1 MNRWDGIPEFI
12 AVADSNSFTLAATQ
26 LNQSTSQV
34 SKAVSRLEQRLG
46 IRLIYRSTR
55 RLALTDA
62 GTRYLQQ
69 CRQALRNLEQAEL
82 ELSEELDVPTG
93 TLRINLSGAFQ
104 DRFLV
109 PLITAF
115 LAHNSRV
122 AIDLHFSDRYVDP
135 IAEGFD
141 VSICHGPLPESS
153 CIARR
158 MATLNNLM
166 VAAPTYLK
174 TRGVPTNVDELKH
187 HNCLV
192 RADNIWQLGN
202 GVQQRDFRVKGN
214 WHSDNASAIL
224 AAVRNGVG
232 IAQLHDFS
240 VRDDIAQGAL
250 VEVLPDWNRLS
261 IDVWCLIPDNKFLP
275 AKTRH
280 FVDFLLQQIGRID
293 YPDATRPEAA
303 SKSQI

>member
-1 MNRWDGIPEFI
+1 MNRWDGIPEFV
-12 AVADSNSFTLAATQ
+12 AVADSNSFTVAATQ

-62 GTRYLQQ
+62 GARYLQQ

-82 ELSEELDVPTG
+82 ELAEELDVPTG

-115 LAHNSRV
+115 VANNPRV
-122 AIDLHFSDRYVDP
+122 AIDLHFNDRYVDP

-153 CIARR
+153 CVARR

-166 VAAPTYLK
+166 VAAPSYLQK
-174 TRGVPTNVDELKH
+174 HGTPATVDELKQ

-192 RADNIWQLGN
+192 GADNIWQLSDGD
-202 GVQQRDFRVKGN
+202 QHRDIRVKGN

-224 AAVRNGVG
+224 AAVRSGTG

-250 VEVLPDWNRLS
+250 SEVLPAWNRFP
-261 IDVWCLIPDNKFLP
+261 IEVWCVTPDNKFLP

-280 FVDFLLQQIGRID
+280 FVDFLMRQIGNIN
-293 YPDATRPEAA
+293 YPEATT
-303 SKSQI
+303 K

>member
-12 AVADSNSFTLAATQ
+12 AVADSNSFTVAATQ

-62 GTRYLQQ
+62 GARYLQQ

-82 ELSEELDVPTG
+82 ELAEELDVPTG

-115 LAHNSRV
+115 VANNPRV
-122 AIDLHFSDRYVDP
+122 SIDLHFNDRYVDP
-135 IAEGFD
+135 IAESFD

-153 CIARR
+153 CVARR

-166 VAAPTYLK
+166 VAAPSYLQK
-174 TRGVPTNVDELKH
+174 QGVPATVDELKQ

-192 RADNIWQLGN
+192 GADNIWQLSN
-202 GVQQRDFRVKGN
+202 GVQQRDIRVKGN

-224 AAVRNGVG
+224 AAVRSGTG

-250 VEVLPDWNRLS
+250 AEVLPEWNRFP
-261 IDVWCLIPDNKFLP
+261 IEVWCLTPDNKFLP

-280 FVDFLLQQIGRID
+280 FVDFLLRQIGNIN
-293 YPDATRPEAA
+293 YPDASA
-303 SKSQI
+303 K